1 MSWTGIQ
8 KECFKIVIFNRVSV
22 SLKVEFK
29 LKDFDVF
36 MIGGKLREGL
46 AVGLLGLI
54 VALEYEYDNNYT
66 LQMASK
72 LYKKYLEDLHKKRLL
87 TEIFNTDGKYDK
99 KLKAFDSMELSI
111 NTLLKLYKNEEH
123 EYKNKRTCD

>member
-36 MIGGKLREGL
+36 MVGGKLREGL
-46 AVGLLGLI
+46 AVGLLGLL

-66 LQMASK
+66 L
-72 LYKKYLEDLHKKRLL
+72 
-87 TEIFNTDGKYDK
+87 
-99 KLKAFDSMELSI
+99 
-111 NTLLKLYKNEEH
+111 
-123 EYKNKRTCD
+123 